1 MPGDFR
7 LMEIAK
13 AGSSCATSTDECN
26 RRREKQSRVEC
37 DFVYPVQG
45 LDSCGGTL
53 PNRPMVIS
61 P

>member
-1 MPGDFR
+1 MPGEFR
-7 LMEIAK
+7 LAQIAK
-13 AGSSCATSTDECN
+13 AGRSCATAADECN

-53 PNRPMVIS
+53 PKRPMDIS